1 MKNLF
6 ASNNS
11 AQSQPTRRQFMLS
24 AAAGVLTV
32 SLAPSMVSGA
42 AKAASPY
49 AADFLEVA
57 ADGTITVIAKH
68 FEMGQGTT
76 TGLATIVAEELG
88 ADWNNVIVR
97 WAPADVKRYQN
108 IFWGAQGTGGSS
120 AMANSYM
127 QLRQAGAAARYAFLE
142 AASKRLGVSS
152 AELVA
157 EDSMVKHKRSGKSIS
172 FGDLTTDAAGV
183 KVPVE
188 LPLKD
193 SKNFKLFGKHIARQD
208 SDSKTDG
215 SAIFAQDV
223 KLPGM
228 LKAVIARSP
237 YFGGKLKSFDA
248 TEALKV
254 RGVVKVIETSHGV
267 AVLAKDTWAAMQ
279 GREML
284 DIQWHTSSAEL
295 RSSPEIMDSYLKV
308 AETKG
313 AQVKQEGNAAVKLAE
328 ADDRIEATYQFPFL
342 AHAPM
347 EALNAVAHIHDGKCE
362 IWAGSQFPTIEQA
375 TAAAITG
382 LPLDKVEIHTVYAGG
397 SFGRRATPNADY
409 IAEAV
414 EIAHRLGDSTPVH
427 LVWSREDDIRGGRYR
442 PVAVHKVS
450 ASVGADGMPEA
461 WEHTVVTQSILKGT
475 PFEPVLV
482 KDGIDSTSV
491 EGVADTPYPI
501 PNMDVS
507 LHSVE
512 SKVPGLWW
520 RSVGHTHTGY
530 VMETMIDA
538 CARKAGIDALDYR
551 IKLLKGHKRHSDVLA
566 ELKKKSRWGKP
577 LGKNKARGVALHES
591 FGTVVGHVV
600 EISRDDDGYI
610 SIDHVTS
617 AVDCGLA
624 VNPDV
629 IEAQVQSS
637 VVYGLSAVMQLQITL
652 DEGLVE
658 QDNFPSYEPMRI
670 SQMPEVKVHI
680 VKSSVPT
687 PTGIGEPGVP
697 PIGPAFVNAL
707 SNLTGETYT
716 KLPLA
721 EHGVDFA

>member
-6 ASNNS
+6 APKNS
-11 AQSQPTRRQFMLS
+11 AQPQPTRRQFILS

-32 SLAPSMVSGA
+32 SLAPSIVSGA

-88 ADWNNVIVR
+88 ADWNNVMVR

-142 AASKRLGVSS
+142 AASKRLGASS

-157 EDSMVKHKRSGKSIS
+157 EDSMVKHKPSGKSIS

-183 KVPVE
+183 KVPE
-188 LPLKD
+188 QLPLKD
-193 SKNFKLFGKHIARQD
+193 SKSFKLFGKHIARQD
-208 SDSKTDG
+208 SDAKTDG

-237 YFGGKLKSFDA
+237 YFGGTLKSFDA

-254 RGVVKVIETSHGV
+254 QGVVKVIETSRGV

-284 DIQWHTSSAEL
+284 DIQWNTSGAEL
-295 RSSPEIMDSYLKV
+295 RSSPEIMDAYLKV

-313 AQVKQEGNAAVKLAE
+313 TKVRQEGNAATKLAE
-328 ADDRIEATYQFPFL
+328 ANDRIEATYQFPFL

-347 EALNAVAHIHDGKCE
+347 EALNAVAHIHDGMCE

-382 LPLDKVEIHTVYAGG
+382 LPLEKVEIHTVYAGG

-461 WEHTVVTQSILKGT
+461 WEHTIVTQSILKGT

-491 EGVADTPYPI
+491 EGVGDTPYPI
-501 PNMDVS
+501 PNLDVS
-507 LHSVE
+507 LHSIE

-538 CARKAGIDALDYR
+538 CAKKAGVDALDYR

-566 ELKKKSRWGKP
+566 ELKAKSRWGKP
-577 LGKNKARGVALHES
+577 LGKNKARGVAVHES

-600 EISRDDDGYI
+600 EISRDSDGYI

-670 SQMPEVKVHI
+670 SQMPEVEVHI

-707 SNLTGETYT
+707 TNLTGETYT